1 MEQLLNHPM
10 VQSVMVWVGLGLATG
25 VAAKI
30 LMPGSENMGWIR
42 TILFGLLGS
51 FIGNNIFPRFLDW
64 PTFSPIS
71 LQGLV
76 LGVGGAFLLVLL
88 NRLVTRS

>member
-51 FIGNNIFPRFLDW
+51 FIGNNIFPR
-64 PTFSPIS
+64 
-71 LQGLV
+71 
-76 LGVGGAFLLVLL
+76 
-88 NRLVTRS
+88 NRGHREYGSCDTRQAKRRRRRR